1 MLIWGA
7 FICTSKIEFAFLWL
21 DKMTFDGLWQ
31 FRSIESRW
39 FFVFQI
45 GSLISLCVPFLV
57 AHRLVA
63 EHWVDKFGSSDKV
76 DLALRLAYSSSVS
89 VSHFR
94 RLNKN
99 LQWYFWQ
106 SYFWQSHFWR
116 HRTDAYAVA
125 FRQIRIFAADEYKAR
140 IWLASWLMIAKWGVR
155 TCHTSWFIFKPWS
168 YSNCFESTFFFKG
181 WLRWGVKEL

>member
-1 MLIWGA
+1 MWISFLISWSTTRTA
-7 FICTSKIEFAFLWL
+7 KLFLKSLSKNAKIGFEVSFVAPYALGVFFAFLWL

-39 FFVFQI
+39 FFVFQM

-63 EHWVDKFGSSDKV
+63 EHWGEKFGSSDKV

-94 RLNKN
+94 RLNEN

-116 HRTDAYAVA
+116 HRPDAYAVA
-125 FRQIRIFAADEYKAR
+125 IRQIRIFAADE
-140 IWLASWLMIAKWGVR
+140 
-155 TCHTSWFIFKPWS
+155 
-168 YSNCFESTFFFKG
+168 
-181 WLRWGVKEL
+181 